1 MYKTSSTYA
10 CWSHGD
16 LGDPEGD
23 YADRWVRSYRKPV
36 SRPACTNPGCERPQ
50 TARGPVCMPC
60 FMDAL
65 LQSKGQ

>member
-23 YADRWVRSYRKPV
+23 YADRWVRKYRNV
-36 SRPACTNPGCERPQ
+36 SSLLTCTKPGCARPQ
-50 TARGPVCMPC
+50 TAGGPLCMSC

-65 LQSKGQ
+65 FETKGH